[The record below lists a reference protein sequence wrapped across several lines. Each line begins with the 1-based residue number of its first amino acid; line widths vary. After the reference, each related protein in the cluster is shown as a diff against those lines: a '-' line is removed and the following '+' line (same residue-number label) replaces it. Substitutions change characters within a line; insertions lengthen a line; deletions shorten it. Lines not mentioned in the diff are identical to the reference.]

1 MEQRQPPDTRR
12 RRKWPGLH
20 WGQSLRQPEAKKPDD
35 LLSNRPP
42 PLIRHRAPSADKLRF
57 SGQVEHI
64 APGQGLPLQG
74 IIPIHRGLGR
84 PTPWPS
90 CGLPPTRRVRACD
103 RPLPKRLEDTAE
115 DYIGGPARPPWPPS
129 AGHSG

>member
-1 MEQRQPPDTRR
+1 MEPRQPPDTRR

-64 APGQGLPLQG
+64 APGQGLPLQAVLFVQ
-74 IIPIHRGLGR
+74 HDLMCGR
-84 PTPWPS
+84 LSTGPF
-90 CGLPPTRRVRACD
+90 GGAAYNVD
-103 RPLPKRLEDTAE
+103 RFK
-115 DYIGGPARPPWPPS
+115 IWI
-129 AGHSG
+129 